1 MLIKKI
7 VLHKFKRFSLKGI
20 EHFELVPE
28 SKLVIFNW
36 ANGIGKSS
44 LLSQLNPLPAD
55 LKKDFYPEGYK
66 EITLEHNGKEYII
79 SSKDGKH
86 SLKEEGIELNQG
98 NTKKVQLQLVN
109 DIFKIDNNKLDV
121 INGINLFTNM
131 SPSERKSWLTKIS
144 IVDYIYPISVYGKL
158 LERKKDLIAW
168 KKLAN
173 EKLLEANNLLQ
184 SYNSI
189 EDLLKQEK
197 VLTET
202 IEEFLKQYHNVN
214 YTNENEILERLNKLN
229 KLYTSNPLY
238 KGYYNVDK
246 YQIYVKVFIE
256 KESLLKQKLEEFYKI
271 GEEIE
276 KLKKEEDSDSV
287 SLLLNKIKKIEE
299 TISPYLLEL
308 ILKYGDKE
316 VYNKFNSYKNDFS
329 NLYLKI
335 QNIEELLPDIN
346 KDYNLEKTSLSND
359 IVKLENDIISTKKE
373 TEHLTSLSGYS
384 KLVCHNCGCNVKID
398 LSKIEFQSLESL
410 SKLLEDKRNLYK
422 QIEYKIQ
429 QQEYYKSIRVKIDNF
444 ITNNEFIKAIEGLSF
459 HKEGTLSNIIKFLLN
474 GLNSITYALS
484 NNDLSS
490 YKEDKEKVKELNI
503 NSLVNTKLKETELK
517 NKQNTLD
524 LLNKEI
530 YLLREEIEKIKSENA
545 SFNKYKEIR
554 DLIKVELKKYR
565 VIEKNK
571 KKELE
576 NQFIDKYVKE
586 LKEQLITL
594 RNTLEKYK
602 SLENDSKRLQKEI
615 IDYDKELIKL
625 DDLLTVLS
633 PTKGLIAKSIN
644 SFLGVIIKEMNSII
658 NTVWSYNME
667 LLPCNVEG
675 DKDLDY
681 KFRVLVNDDHEVEDI
696 SKLSSSM
703 QEIVN
708 LAFRLVFIKY
718 CNLQGIPLILD
729 EFGRTMDREHRINSF
744 NMVDQILLNNFDQ
757 VFLVSHFEE
766 MYGRFN
772 NAQFPTIE

>member
-44 LLSQLNPLPAD
+44 LLSQLNPLPSD

-66 EITLEHNGKEYII
+66 EITIEHNNKEYVI
-79 SSKDGKH
+79 SSKEGKH
-86 SLKEEGIELNQG
+86 SIKEDGIELNQG
-98 NTKKVQLQLVN
+98 NTKKVQLQIVN
-109 DIFKIDNNKLDV
+109 DIFKLDNNKLDV

-144 IVDYIYPISVYGKL
+144 TVDYIYPISVYGRL
-158 LERKKDLIAW
+158 LERKKDLISW

-173 EKLLEANNLLQ
+173 EKLLESNNLLQ

-189 EDLLKQEK
+189 EDLLKEEK

-202 IEEFLKQYHNVN
+202 IEELLKQYHNVN
-214 YTNENEILERLNKLN
+214 YSNEEEVLERLSKLN
-229 KLYTSNPLY
+229 KLYTSNRFFN
-238 KGYYNVDK
+238 GDYNIDQ
-246 YQIYVKVFIE
+246 YQTYVKLLIE
-256 KESLLKQKLEEFYKI
+256 KESLLKQKLEEFYKV
-271 GEEIE
+271 GEELE
-276 KLKKEEDSDSV
+276 KLKKEEDEDTV
-287 SLLLNKIKKIEE
+287 KLLLDKVKKIEE
-299 TISPYLLEL
+299 SVQPYLLDL
-308 ILKYGDKE
+308 ILKYGDRE
-316 VYNKFNSYKNDFS
+316 VYSKLDNYKKDFN
-329 NLYLKI
+329 NLYLKV
-335 QNIEELLPDIN
+335 QEIEELLPDIN
-346 KDYNLEKTSLSND
+346 KDFTLEKTSLTNT
-359 IVKLENDIISTKKE
+359 IVKLENDIITSKKE
-373 TEHLTSLSGYS
+373 TEHLTSLSGYN
-384 KLVCHNCGCNVKID
+384 KLICHNCGCNVKID
-398 LSKIEFQSLESL
+398 LTQIEFQSLESL
-410 SKLLEDKRNLYK
+410 GKQLEEKRNLYK
-422 QIEYKIQ
+422 QLEYKIQ
-429 QQEYYKSIRVKIDNF
+429 QQDYYKSLIIKIDSF
-444 ITNNEFIKAIEGLSF
+444 ITNNEFIKTIEGLSF
-459 HKEGTLSNIIKFLLN
+459 HKEGSLSNVIKFMLN
-474 GLNSITYALS
+474 GLNSLIYTLS
-484 NNDLSS
+484 HLDLSS
-490 YKEDKEKVKELNI
+490 YKEDKEKIKELNI
-503 NSLVNTKLKETELK
+503 NSLVNSKLKETEVK
-517 NKQNTLD
+517 NKQSL
-524 LLNKEI
+524 LEILNKEI
-530 YLLREEIEKIKSENA
+530 YLLREEIEKIKLENETF
-545 SFNKYKEIR
+545 SKYKEIR

-576 NQFIDKYVKE
+576 NQFIDKIVKE

-594 RNTLEKYK
+594 RNTIEKYK
-602 SLENDSKRLQKEI
+602 SLENESKKLQKELV
-615 IDYDKELIKL
+615 DYDQELSKL
-625 DDLLTVLS
+625 DDLLTILS

-667 LLPCNVEG
+667 LLPCTVDG

-681 KFRVLVNDDHEVEDI
+681 KFKVLVNDDHEVEDI

-772 NAQFPTIE
+772 NAQFPSIE

>member
-1 MLIKKI
+1 MLVKKI
-7 VLHKFKRFSLKGI
+7 VLHKFKRFSLKGV

-28 SKLVIFNW
+28 SKLVVLNW

-66 EITLEHNGKEYII
+66 EITIEHNNKEYVI
-79 SSKDGKH
+79 SSKEGKH
-86 SLKEEGIELNQG
+86 SIKEEGIELNPG
-98 NTKKVQLQLVN
+98 NTKKVQLQMVN
-109 DIFKIDNNKLDV
+109 DIFKIDNNKLEV
-121 INGINLFTNM
+121 INGINLFTSM

-144 IVDYIYPISVYGKL
+144 TVDYVYPISVYGRL

-168 KKLAN
+168 KKLGH
-173 EKLLEANNLLQ
+173 EKLLEANNLLE

-189 EDLLKQEK
+189 EDLLRKEK

-202 IEEFLKQYHNVN
+202 IETFLKQYHSVQ
-214 YTNENEILERLNKLN
+214 YSNEPEVLERLSKLN
-229 KLYTSNPLY
+229 KYYTSNPLY
-238 KGYYNVDK
+238 KGHYTIDQ
-246 YQIYVKVFIE
+246 YQTYVKVFIE
-256 KESLLKQKLEEFYKI
+256 KESLLKQKLEDFYKI

-276 KLKKEEDSDSV
+276 KLRKEEDSDTV

-299 TISPYLLEL
+299 TVSPYLLEL
-308 ILKYGDKE
+308 ILKYGDRE
-316 VYNKFNSYKNDFS
+316 VYTKFDNYAKDLN

-335 QNIEELLPDIN
+335 QNIEELLPETK
-346 KDYNLEKTSLSND
+346 KDYTLEKTTLANE
-359 IVKLENDIISTKKE
+359 IAKLESDMKNTKKE
-373 TEHLTSLSGYS
+373 TEHLTSLSGYN
-384 KLVCHNCGCNVKID
+384 KLTCHNCGCKVKID
-398 LSKIEFQSLESL
+398 LSQIEFQSLESL

-429 QQEYYKSIRVKIDNF
+429 QQDYYKSVEVKIDNF

-459 HKEGTLSNIIKFLLN
+459 HKEGTLSNTIKFMLN
-474 GLNSITYALS
+474 GLNSLTYILS
-484 NNDLSS
+484 HQDLSS

-503 NSLVNTKLKETELK
+503 HKLVNSKLKETELK
-517 NKQNTLD
+517 NKQITLD

-530 YLLREEIEKIKSENA
+530 YLLREEIEKIKLEKE

-554 DLIKVELKKYR
+554 DLIKTELKKYR

-576 NQFIDKYVKE
+576 NQFIDKLVKA
-586 LKEQLITL
+586 LKEQLITI
-594 RNTLEKYK
+594 RNTIEKYK

-615 IDYDKELIKL
+615 LDYDKELVKL
-625 DDLLTVLS
+625 DDLLSILS

-667 LLPCNVEG
+667 LLPCNVEA

-681 KFRVLVNDDHEVEDI
+681 KFRVLVNEDHEVEDI

-772 NAQFPTIE
+772 NAQFPSIE